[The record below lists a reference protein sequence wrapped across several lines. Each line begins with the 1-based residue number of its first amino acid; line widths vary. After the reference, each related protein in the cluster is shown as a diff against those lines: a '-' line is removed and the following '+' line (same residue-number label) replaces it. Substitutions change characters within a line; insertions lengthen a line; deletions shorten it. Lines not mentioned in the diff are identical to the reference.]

1 MFPSDPYFDPTPTGY
16 DPPNRPTAVMRNP
29 PGLSFG
35 TPLPVPGP
43 PPVGGTPP
51 DWLAW
56 LSRVL
61 IFLGVVY
68 AAFVRPDAKPTDTA
82 PLEAAVKRL
91 EAGQVQA
98 AKVAA
103 LNK

>member
-1 MFPSDPYFDPTPTGY
+1 VFPSGPYSGPHFDPTPTGY
-16 DPPNRPTAVMRNP
+16 GP
-29 PGLSFG
+29 PGVTG
-35 TPLPVPGP
+35 TPVPGP

-68 AAFVRPDAKPTDTA
+68 AGFFRPDAKPVDVA

-91 EAGQVQA
+91 EAGQVPQR
-98 AKVAA
+98 
-103 LNK
+103 

>member
-1 MFPSDPYFDPTPTGY
+1 VFPSGPYSGPHFDPTPTGY
-16 DPPNRPTAVMRNP
+16 AP

-35 TPLPVPGP
+35 TPVPVPVPGP

-68 AAFVRPDAKPTDTA
+68 AGFFRPDAKPVDVA

-103 LNK
+103 INK